1 MYKTLR
7 AKREGGVVMAKLNP
21 HEMFVQQLEEAAPHI
36 SAEPEYLEILKQP
49 KEVLEIT
56 IPLRL
61 DDGSVKVLKAWRS
74 HHNNA
79 LGPYK
84 GGVRF
89 HPHVNRDEVA
99 ALSSWMT
106 IKCATADLPY
116 GGGKGGVSVNA
127 KELTMTELERLSRGY
142 ALGISRFVGTDID
155 IPAPD
160 VYTNPQVM
168 SWFVDTHEKI
178 HGRSE
183 PSVYT
188 GKPVAV
194 GGSLG
199 RGDATSRGGMY
210 VLRETLRELGLLGK
224 PLTAAVQGYGN
235 VGSYAHK
242 LGDLVGL
249 NFVAACDSRGGA
261 YSAKG
266 ISYEEV
272 SKLKRETGS
281 IKGMKGTDGVTNEEL
296 LELEVDVLVPA
307 ALEGVINA
315 ENAKNIKAK
324 VVLELANG
332 PVTPEAAAILED
344 KGILVVPDVLANAGG
359 VTVSCFEWI
368 QGRTGDFWTEEEV
381 HQKLDKKLTKAF
393 QEIWKI
399 KKEKNITFRQA
410 AYVRAVDRITL
421 AMRFRGIWP

>member
-1 MYKTLR
+1 
-7 AKREGGVVMAKLNP
+7 MAKLNP

-36 SAEPEYLEILKQP
+36 SAEPEYLEILKEP
-49 KEVLEIT
+49 REVLEVT

-61 DDGSVKVLKAWRS
+61 DDGTVKVLKAWRS

-84 GGVRF
+84 GGVRY
-89 HPHVNRDEVA
+89 HPHVNRDEVV

-127 KELTMTELERLSRGY
+127 KELTKGELERLSRGY
-142 ALGISRFVGTDID
+142 SLAINRFVGTDID

-168 SWFVDTHEKI
+168 AWFVDTFEKI
-178 HGRSE
+178 QGRSE

-210 VLRETLRELGLLGK
+210 VLRETLKEMGLLGK
-224 PLTAAVQGYGN
+224 TLTAAVQGYGN
-235 VGSYAHK
+235 VGGYAHK
-242 LGDLVGL
+242 LADLVGL
-249 NFVAACDSRGGA
+249 NVIGVSDSRGGA
-261 YSAKG
+261 FNTKG
-266 ISYEEV
+266 LSYEEV
-272 SKLKRETGS
+272 SKFKRETGN
-281 IKGMKGTDGVTNEEL
+281 IKGIKGADSVSNEEL
-296 LELEVDVLVPA
+296 LELDVDVLIPA
-307 ALEGVINA
+307 ALEGVVNA
-315 ENAKNIKAK
+315 ENAPNIKAK

-332 PVTPEAAAILED
+332 PVTPEGEAILND
-344 KGILVVPDVLANAGG
+344 RGILVVPDVLANSGG

-368 QGRTGDFWTEEEV
+368 QGRTGDFWTEDEV

-399 KKEKNITFRQA
+399 KKEKDITFRQA

>member
-1 MYKTLR
+1 
-7 AKREGGVVMAKLNP
+7 MAKMNP

-49 KEVLEIT
+49 REVLEVT

-61 DDGSVKVLKAWRS
+61 DDGTVKVLKGWRS

-84 GGVRF
+84 GGVRY
-89 HPHVNRDEVA
+89 HPHVNRDEVV

-106 IKCATADLPY
+106 VKCATADLPY

-127 KELTMTELERLSRGY
+127 KELTKGELERLSRGY
-142 ALGISRFVGTDID
+142 ALAINRFVGTDID

-168 SWFVDTHEKI
+168 SWFVDTFEKVN
-178 HGRSE
+178 GRSE
-183 PSVYT
+183 PSVFT

-210 VLRETLRELGLLGK
+210 VLRETLREMGLLGK
-224 PLTAAVQGYGN
+224 TLTSAVQGYGN

-242 LGDLVGL
+242 LGNLVGL
-249 NFVAACDSRGGA
+249 NVLAACDSRSGA
-261 YSAKG
+261 FSKNG
-266 ISYEEV
+266 ISYEDTA
-272 SKLKRETGS
+272 KQKRDTGS
-281 IKGMKGTDGVTNEEL
+281 LKGMKVTDSITNEEL
-296 LELEVDVLVPA
+296 LELDVDVLIPA

-315 ENAKNIKAK
+315 GNAKNIKAK

-344 KGILVVPDVLANAGG
+344 KGILVVPDVLANSGG

-368 QGRTGDFWTEEEV
+368 QGRTGDYWTEEEV